1 MRPVAATRGL
11 TLIEVLVA
19 VVVITVVALGLVG
32 IQLLSLRITRSS
44 QESSLATQLAVETLT
59 DRIVAVTSNFET
71 YRSCPGVGTCTGRV
85 VRDGFTADW
94 SVARGSGYEL
104 DGLLQVDVAVTGPA
118 TARMSTYVSCMDY
131 QDALGKTPT
140 LLDLG
145 VCAPVGP

>member
-59 DRIVAVTSNFET
+59 DAFNRPDCAADVRLEPGAVRTFAF
-71 YRSCPGVGTCTGRV
+71 GVEV
-85 VRDGFTADW
+85 L
-94 SVARGSGYEL
+94 E
-104 DGLLQVDVAVTGPA
+104 
-118 TARMSTYVSCMDY
+118 
-131 QDALGKTPT
+131 
-140 LLDLG
+140 
-145 VCAPVGP
+145 